1 MVEMS
6 ERDKFMLD
14 LNGFLVVDDFLTS
27 AEVDA
32 LNASFDANWERR
44 DLGAGNAKRHAID
57 QFRGML
63 EWPTKDAQPFRDII
77 AHRKLVPILNTIFG
91 RGWRMDQSPFMY
103 TSTAGYTGEPG
114 GGMSLHGG
122 QTWGVHEGQNGGGMG
137 AYYRYANGVM
147 RTGMVVCAF
156 QLGDGGWRRRLRLH
170 PRVA

>member
-1 MVEMS
+1 
-6 ERDKFMLD
+6 
-14 LNGFLVVDDFLTS
+14 
-27 AEVDA
+27 
-32 LNASFDANWERR
+32 
-44 DLGAGNAKRHAID
+44 
-57 QFRGML
+57 ML

-77 AHRKLVPILNTIFG
+77 AHRRLVPILNTIFG
-91 RGWRMDQSPFMY
+91 RGWRMDQGPFMY

-156 QLGDGGWRRRLRLH
+156 QLSDVEAGDGGFGCIPASHKSNFIMPAEVHQSPTRDVGTPREGLPGDGLH
-170 PRVA
+170 APVVNPACSKGGMILFLEAVLHTTLP